1 MKLADKKAIVTGGG
15 SGIGLGCALE
25 LAKNGADIVLNDRPG
40 GGQLTDVVEKIRS
53 LGRDCWPIEADIFE
67 RSGCQNLVREAISQA
82 GKIDILIS
90 NPAYSRRENF
100 LDYSPE
106 EFEKTLRGTLLSGFH
121 MSQLVARHMVE
132 RGEGGKLIFISS
144 VHAEMPFARSI
155 AYGAAKA
162 GLNSMTQTI
171 AVELFNHHI
180 NANCIEPGWIDTPGE
195 RIAFTEETLAREGA
209 KLPWGRLGTPHDIGC
224 AAAFLASSDSDY
236 ITGSMLRVDGGI
248 VHAHCRNIPDER
260 E

>member
-1 MKLADKKAIVTGGG
+1 MKLAGRTAIVTGGG

-25 LAKNGADIVLNDRPG
+25 LARNGADIILNDRPG
-40 GGQLTDVVEKIRS
+40 SDDLATAVTKIQS
-53 LGRDCWPIEADIFE
+53 LGRECRPIEANIFE
-67 RSGCQNLVREAISQA
+67 REGCEELVNTAIEQA

-90 NPAYSRRENF
+90 NPAFSRRENF
-100 LDYSPE
+100 LDYCPDL
-106 EFEKTLRGTLLSGFH
+106 FEKTLQGTLLSGFH

-132 RGEGGKLIFISS
+132 RGEGGKLVFISS
-144 VHAEMPFARSI
+144 VHAEIPFARSV

-171 AVELFNHHI
+171 AVELFDHRI

-195 RIAFTEETLAREGA
+195 RKAFTEETIAEGA
-209 KLPWGRLGTPHDIGC
+209 RKLPWGRLGTPHDIGC
-224 AAAFLASSDSDY
+224 AATFLASSDSDY

-248 VHAHCRNIPDER
+248 IHAHCRDIPDEKD
-260 E
+260 